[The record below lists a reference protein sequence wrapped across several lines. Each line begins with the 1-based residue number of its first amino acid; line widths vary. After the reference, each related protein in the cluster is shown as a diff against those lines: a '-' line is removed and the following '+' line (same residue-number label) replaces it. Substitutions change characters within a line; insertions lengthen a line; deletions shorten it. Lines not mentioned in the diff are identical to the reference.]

1 MELQSALVLAGS
13 VVVLGVLVA
22 ASIGRAARDIK
33 TAVMEVCAGIY
44 ERGERP
50 EVDYPLFDE
59 ELARIHLDMMG
70 EEPMDLTELSLEYD
84 PADLTL

>member
-1 MELQSALVLAGS
+1 
-13 VVVLGVLVA
+13 
-22 ASIGRAARDIK
+22 
-33 TAVMEVCAGIY
+33 MEVCAGIY